1 MDDKAIYKKGFGHR
15 VKMRREEI
23 GMSQDELAHKLGY
36 AGKSFISK
44 VESGINEIPQSKVPV
59 LAEVLRT
66 SVPYL
71 MGWNQDMKSKTGLN
85 DEERQIIAYYRSLNR
100 TGKEIVYKTIQ
111 GIVDSGAYLEDTS
124 LSDVG

>member
-1 MDDKAIYKKGFGHR
+1 MDKTIYKQEFGKR

-44 VESGINEIPQSKVPV
+44 VESGINEIPQSKVPL
-59 LAEVLRT
+59 LAEVLKT

-71 MGWNQDMKSKTGLN
+71 MGWNRDMQDRTGLTE
-85 DEERQIIAYYRSLNR
+85 EERQIVAYYRSLNR

-111 GIVDSGAYLEDTS
+111 GIVDSGVYLEDTS
-124 LSDVG
+124 LSGAG

>member
-1 MDDKAIYKKGFGHR
+1 MDKTIYKREFGKR

-44 VESGINEIPQSKVPV
+44 VESGINEIPQSKVPL

-71 MGWNQDMKSKTGLN
+71 MGWNRDMQDRTGLT
-85 DEERQIIAYYRSLNR
+85 EEECQIVAYYRSLNR

-111 GIVDSGAYLEDTS
+111 GIVDSGVYLEDTS
-124 LSDVG
+124 LSGVG

>member
-1 MDDKAIYKKGFGHR
+1 MDKTIYKQEFGKR

-44 VESGINEIPQSKVPV
+44 VESGINEIPQSKVPL

-71 MGWNQDMKSKTGLN
+71 MGWNRDMQDRTGLTE
-85 DEERQIIAYYRSLNR
+85 EERQIVAYYRSLNR
-100 TGKEIVYKTIQ
+100 TGKDIVYKTIQ
-111 GIVDSGAYLEDTS
+111 GIVDSGVYLEDTS
-124 LSDVG
+124 LSGVG

>member
-1 MDDKAIYKKGFGHR
+1 MDKTIYKREFGKR

-44 VESGINEIPQSKVPV
+44 VESGINEIPQSKVPL

-71 MGWNQDMKSKTGLN
+71 MGWNRDMQDRTGLTE
-85 DEERQIIAYYRSLNR
+85 EERQIVAYYRSLNR
-100 TGKEIVYKTIQ
+100 TGKDIVYKTIQ
-111 GIVDSGAYLEDTS
+111 GIVDSGVYLEDTS

>member
-1 MDDKAIYKKGFGHR
+1 MDKTIYKRDFGKR

-44 VESGINEIPQSKVPV
+44 VESGINEIPQSKVPL

-71 MGWNQDMKSKTGLN
+71 MGWNRDMQDRTGLTE
-85 DEERQIIAYYRSLNR
+85 EERQIVAYYRSLNR
-100 TGKEIVYKTIQ
+100 TGKDIVDKTIQ
-111 GIVDSGAYLEDTS
+111 GIVDSGVYLEDTS
-124 LSDVG
+124 LSGVG

>member
-1 MDDKAIYKKGFGHR
+1 MDKTIYKQEFGKR

-44 VESGINEIPQSKVPV
+44 VESGINEIPQSKVPL

-71 MGWNQDMKSKTGLN
+71 MGWNRDMQDRTGLTE
-85 DEERQIIAYYRSLNR
+85 EERQIVAYYRSLNR
-100 TGKEIVYKTIQ
+100 TGKDIVYKTIQ
-111 GIVDSGAYLEDTS
+111 GIVDSGVYLEDTS